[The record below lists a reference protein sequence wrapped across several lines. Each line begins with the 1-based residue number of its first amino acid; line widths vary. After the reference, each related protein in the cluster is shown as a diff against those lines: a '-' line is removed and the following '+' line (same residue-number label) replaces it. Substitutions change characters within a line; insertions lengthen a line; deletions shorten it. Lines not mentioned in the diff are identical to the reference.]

1 VPDTAMPAA
10 QPTVTTALAL
20 PIGLLILS
28 IATVAYVYGR
38 RR

>member
-1 VPDTAMPAA
+1 MPDTALPAVQSIA
-10 QPTVTTALAL
+10 TTALAL